1 MRRRLY
7 TLVDGAGFD
16 EDRAR
21 AWVLVRMVHNAMWA
35 LQDGPHADPAWLT
48 TCIAVAKAVQD

>member
-1 MRRRLY
+1 VRRRFY
-7 TLVDGAGFD
+7 TLVERAGFD
-16 EDRAR
+16 EERAR

-35 LQDGPHADPAWLT
+35 LQDPAWLT